1 MKIVEKPEDLSGL
14 LKDFSDSKTITNNYL
29 LWDAYQEFI
38 LNRQLFFLKTKS
50 NLCFF
55 VQKSDFFRLYYHINN
70 ADEKFD
76 FECDKP
82 VTMEIIYRGEKN
94 KPLPVIE
101 YWENNGFKQHIVRE
115 NMAASYNQIRLPEN
129 KKTPVLIKL
138 AESDKEILFSKE
150 LFEQTFDKYT
160 GDILTLDETAHFAH
174 IKNLL
179 VAYDE
184 ERLCGALQFE
194 IKNNV
199 VWIGH
204 IAVSAG
210 FRGKGIANEL
220 VKSYITINANQPNTR
235 YQLWVMQDNPGAIGL
250 YKKFGFIFA
259 NKTAASMLKL

>member
-1 MKIVEKPEDLSGL
+1 M
-14 LKDFSDSKTITNNYL
+14 
-29 LWDAYQEFI
+29 
-38 LNRQLFFLKTKS
+38 
-50 NLCFF
+50 
-55 VQKSDFFRLYYHINN
+55 
-70 ADEKFD
+70 
-76 FECDKP
+76 
-82 VTMEIIYRGEKN
+82 
-94 KPLPVIE
+94 
-101 YWENNGFKQHIVRE
+101 
-115 NMAASYNQIRLPEN
+115 
-129 KKTPVLIKL
+129 
-138 AESDKEILFSKE
+138 
-150 LFEQTFDKYT
+150 
-160 GDILTLDETAHFAH
+160 
-174 IKNLL
+174 
-179 VAYDE
+179 AYDE

>member
-115 NMAASYNQIRLPEN
+115 NMAASYNQYVFLKI
-129 KKTPVLIKL
+129 KKRR
-138 AESDKEILFSKE
+138 F
-150 LFEQTFDKYT
+150 
-160 GDILTLDETAHFAH
+160 
-174 IKNLL
+174 LL
-179 VAYDE
+179 SLLKV
-184 ERLCGALQFE
+184 
-194 IKNNV
+194 I
-199 VWIGH
+199 
-204 IAVSAG
+204 
-210 FRGKGIANEL
+210 
-220 VKSYITINANQPNTR
+220 
-235 YQLWVMQDNPGAIGL
+235 
-250 YKKFGFIFA
+250 KKFFSRKNYLNKPLTSIPEIF
-259 NKTAASMLKL
+259 